1 MVEGIQLLGSGLNTD
16 DHPLVRPNGDS
27 VFRQDI
33 VYGQD
38 GDFGS
43 LVGIKAA
50 TEIPLLPAWSS
61 WANKACIG
69 SCEYIQNNSFIFFLY
84 GETTVGQTTTKNVVI
99 GEVLS
104 DDSINVVGYL
114 PPNMPVNYTKD
125 TRIYPYIIDKFLG
138 FTDGIVEPIL
148 INIERAKLYQQN
160 NPVPYFVEDYGYSSG
175 DKVYVKGYGL
185 YTYKGVTEKIQ
196 SIPWSAGNPLNFEKI
211 GTSVN
216 VFGNRYDL
224 DTTPQL
230 HSSVLFPS
238 SDRYISVDVE
248 KSISAINGLSRKLKI
263 GVDPSRFANF
273 VSNGRIRMALVADS
287 VTYLYTLDIE
297 VGADVTTS
305 AQWVTKLHD
314 LAVLIVNYIN
324 AQTYNVLSVS
334 IDTSTVG
341 SEFIEIQDSYNGQ
354 LAAFVSNSNNV
365 NPYITSTDTAQG
377 ASPIAPPLQLI
388 FQQPLFTISSTG
400 LLNKGWISTQFGFTT
415 PLLPD
420 VIETTYSL

>member
-50 TEIPLLPAWSS
+50 TEVPLLPEWST

-69 SCEYIQNNSFIFFLY
+69 SCEYIQNNSFIFLLY

-160 NPVPYFVEDYGYSSG
+160 KTFKY
-175 DKVYVKGYGL
+175 VYPFTPEISINDVVYWKGMGL
-185 YTYKGVTEKIQ
+185 YKYKGANVTAPPDYYVLKAIRDANPNSLLPSKWSDDKDPFTQWEGVWWDENKQHVWRLILDDFNISSLPNVNQLSEITTFTAQRNNISSINIDGLLKLENFQINNNQVSSINLSTNLSLKYLDVSNNQLGSINTSGLNLSLVRCNYNRITSLDLTGSTELDLLECGWNGMSTLSIPSGGSLVRLLVSNNNITAIPTLTSRQ
-196 SIPWSAGNPLNFEKI
+196 SIPI
-211 GTSVN
+211 GDADFWYNSLVPDEVT
-216 VFGNRYDL
+216 RLY
-224 DTTPQL
+224 
-230 HSSVLFPS
+230 
-238 SDRYISVDVE
+238 
-248 KSISAINGLSRKLKI
+248 SIGFTFQEI
-263 GVDPSRFANF
+263 GV
-273 VSNGRIRMALVADS
+273 
-287 VTYLYTLDIE
+287 
-297 VGADVTTS
+297 
-305 AQWVTKLHD
+305 
-314 LAVLIVNYIN
+314 
-324 AQTYNVLSVS
+324 
-334 IDTSTVG
+334 
-341 SEFIEIQDSYNGQ
+341 
-354 LAAFVSNSNNV
+354 
-365 NPYITSTDTAQG
+365 
-377 ASPIAPPLQLI
+377 LQ
-388 FQQPLFTISSTG
+388 P
-400 LLNKGWISTQFGFTT
+400 
-415 PLLPD
+415 
-420 VIETTYSL
+420 